1 MISNNSLNDIKN
13 SIDTGNN
20 EKNLQQF
27 KFQLNYNFVEDL
39 GNIGLRCLTGEKN
52 NIIAK
57 FEFYVHSHN
66 EVPLGTKINTRMFL

>member
-39 GNIGLRCLTGEKN
+39 GNIGL
-52 NIIAK
+52 
-57 FEFYVHSHN
+57 
-66 EVPLGTKINTRMFL
+66 